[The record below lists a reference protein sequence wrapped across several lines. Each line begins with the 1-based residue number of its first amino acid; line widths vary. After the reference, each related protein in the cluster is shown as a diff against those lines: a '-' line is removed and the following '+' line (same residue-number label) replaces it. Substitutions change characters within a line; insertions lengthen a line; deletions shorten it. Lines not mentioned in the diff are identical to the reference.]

1 MPDNSYLP
9 LNCRDINRGFWLY
22 RNLYDNCSFGY
33 DIIVFFEAY
42 KMQHS
47 LISPSTTGIHI
58 YVAGMD
64 KDIEINADWNRS
76 LGSIYFFKENR
87 FLLHC
92 HRNIGLLPRKNK
104 ISGVS
109 YADLR
114 ISM

>member
-1 MPDNSYLP
+1 
-9 LNCRDINRGFWLY
+9 
-22 RNLYDNCSFGY
+22 
-33 DIIVFFEAY
+33 
-42 KMQHS
+42 
-47 LISPSTTGIHI
+47 
-58 YVAGMD
+58 MD
-64 KDIEINADWNRS
+64 KDIEIHADWNRS